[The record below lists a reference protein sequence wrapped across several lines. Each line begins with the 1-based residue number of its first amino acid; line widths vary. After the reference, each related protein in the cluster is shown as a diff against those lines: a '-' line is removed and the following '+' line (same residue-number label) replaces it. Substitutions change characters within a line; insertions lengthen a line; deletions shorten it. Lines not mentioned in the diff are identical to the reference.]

1 MDERVSKSILEM
13 CNGAFQERTDY
24 EMKRLIEN
32 ILDPNTDPVAK
43 RKIQIT
49 LELKPDA
56 DRSTVAVYCSVKSTL
71 APTYP
76 VATMLYVAAND
87 TVIEMTPQM
96 PGQLDIDG
104 GEQEAPAQ
112 LRLIAGGN

>member
-1 MDERVSKSILEM
+1 MDERIRKSILEM

-24 EMKRLIEN
+24 EMNRLIEN
-32 ILDPNTDPVAK
+32 IMDPNTDPVAK

-56 DRSTVAVYCSVKSTL
+56 ERTTVAVSCSVKSSL

-76 VATMLYVAAND
+76 VATMLYIAASD
-87 TVIEMTPQM
+87 TVIEMTPQI
-96 PGQLDIDG
+96 PGQINFVG
-104 GEQEAPAQ
+104 EEQEAPAQ
-112 LRLIAGGN
+112 LRLVNSN

>member
-1 MDERVSKSILEM
+1 MDEKAKKSILEM

-24 EMKRLIEN
+24 EMNRLIEN
-32 ILDPNTDPVAK
+32 IMDPNTDPVAK

-56 DRSTVAVYCSVKSTL
+56 DRSTVAVSCSVKSSL

-76 VATMLYVAAND
+76 VATMLYIAAND
-87 TVIEMTPQM
+87 TVIEMTPQL
-96 PGQLDIDG
+96 PGQLNMDG
-104 GEQEAPAQ
+104 EEQEAPPQ
-112 LRLIAGGN
+112 LRLLNNY

>member
-1 MDERVSKSILEM
+1 MDERTTKSILEM

-24 EMKRLIEN
+24 EMNRLIEN
-32 ILDPNTDPVAK
+32 IMDPNTDPVAK

-56 DRSTVAVYCSVKSTL
+56 DRTTVAVSCAVKSSL

-76 VATMLYVAAND
+76 VATMLYIAAND
-87 TVIEMTPQM
+87 TVLEMTPQI
-96 PGQLDIDG
+96 PGQLNMDG
-104 GEQEAPAQ
+104 VEQEAPAQ
-112 LRLIAGGN
+112 LRLVSGN

>member
-1 MDERVSKSILEM
+1 MDERTKKSILQM
-13 CNGAFQERTDY
+13 CNGAFAERTDY
-24 EMKRLIEN
+24 EMNRLIEN
-32 ILDPNTDPVAK
+32 IMDPNTDPVAK

-56 DRSTVAVYCSVKSTL
+56 DRSTVAVSCSVKSNL

-76 VATMLYVAAND
+76 VATMLYIAASD

-96 PGQLDIDG
+96 PGQLDFDG
-104 GEQEAPAQ
+104 GEQEPPAQ
-112 LRLIAGGN
+112 LRLIG

>member
-1 MDERVSKSILEM
+1 MDERAKKGILEM

-24 EMKRLIEN
+24 EMNRLIDN
-32 ILDPNTDPVAK
+32 IMDPNTDPTAK

-56 DRSTVAVYCSVKSTL
+56 DRTNVAVSCSVKSSL

-76 VATMLYVAAND
+76 VTTMLYIAAND

-96 PGQLDIDG
+96 PGQLNLDG
-104 GEQEAPAQ
+104 DEQEYPAQ
-112 LRLIAGGN
+112 LRLLS

>member
-1 MDERVSKSILEM
+1 MNDRAKKSILEM

-24 EMKRLIEN
+24 EMGRLVDN
-32 ILDPNTDPVAK
+32 IMDPNTDPTAK

-56 DRSTVAVYCSVKSTL
+56 ERANVAVSCSVKSSL

-76 VATMLYVAAND
+76 VSTMLYIAAND
-87 TVIEMTPQM
+87 TVIEMTPQL
-96 PGQLDIDG
+96 PGQIGLDG
-104 GEQEAPAQ
+104 SEQEAPAQ
-112 LRLIAGGN
+112 LRLIG

>member
-1 MDERVSKSILEM
+1 MDERTKKSILEM

-24 EMKRLIEN
+24 EMNRLIEN
-32 ILDPNTDPVAK
+32 IMDPNTDPVAK

-56 DRSTVAVYCSVKSTL
+56 DRSTVAVSCAVKSSL

-76 VATMLYVAAND
+76 VATMLYIAAND
-87 TVIEMTPQM
+87 TVIEMTPQI
-96 PGQLDIDG
+96 PGQLNMEDE
-104 GEQEAPAQ
+104 EQEAPPQ
-112 LRLIAGGN
+112 LRLLSGY

>member
-1 MDERVSKSILEM
+1 MDERAKKSILAM

-24 EMKRLIEN
+24 EMNRLIEN
-32 ILDPNTDPVAK
+32 ILDPNTDPLAK

-56 DRSTVAVYCSVKSTL
+56 DRTTVAVNCSVKSSL

-76 VATMLYVAAND
+76 VATMLYIAAND
-87 TVIEMTPQM
+87 TVLEMTPQI
-96 PGQLDIDG
+96 PGQVNFDG
-104 GEQEAPAQ
+104 EEQEAPVQ
-112 LRLIAGGN
+112 LRLVSSN

>member
-1 MDERVSKSILEM
+1 MDERMKKSILEM

-24 EMKRLIEN
+24 EMNRLIEN

-56 DRSTVAVYCSVKSTL
+56 DRTTVAVSCAVKSSL

-76 VATMLYVAAND
+76 VATMLYIAAND
-87 TVIEMTPQM
+87 TVIEMTPQI
-96 PGQLDIDG
+96 PGQLGFDG
-104 GEQEAPAQ
+104 REQEKPAQ

>member
-1 MDERVSKSILEM
+1 MDENAKKSILQM

-24 EMKRLIEN
+24 EMNRLIDN

-43 RKIQIT
+43 RKVQIT

-56 DRSTVAVYCSVKSTL
+56 ERTTVAVSCSVKSSL

-76 VATMLYVAAND
+76 VATMLYIAAND
-87 TVIEMTPQM
+87 TVIEMTPQI
-96 PGQLDIDG
+96 PGQVNFEG
-104 GEQEAPAQ
+104 SEQEAPAQ
-112 LRLIAGGN
+112 LRLLG

>member
-1 MDERVSKSILEM
+1 MDERAKKSILEM

-24 EMKRLIEN
+24 EMGRLIDN
-32 ILDPNTDPVAK
+32 IMDPNTDPTAK

-49 LELKPDA
+49 MELKPDA
-56 DRSTVAVYCSVKSTL
+56 ERTTVSVSCSVKSSL

-76 VATMLYVAAND
+76 VQTMLYIAAND

-96 PGQLDIDG
+96 PGQFDLDG
-104 GEQEAPAQ
+104 NEQEAPAQ
-112 LRLIAGGN
+112 LRLIV